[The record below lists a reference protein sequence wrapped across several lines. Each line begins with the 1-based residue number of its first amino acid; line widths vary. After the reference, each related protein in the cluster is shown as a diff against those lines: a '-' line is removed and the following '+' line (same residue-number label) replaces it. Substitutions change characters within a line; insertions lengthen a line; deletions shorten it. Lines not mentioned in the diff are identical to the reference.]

1 MNRKHLRTGIVLAGL
16 VTLALASAATGQ
28 STTKIWTSDVV
39 ADRQRLMKLN
49 GASWADAQAKLKAGN
64 AEAVA
69 VNAETMALIATQIVA
84 LFPEGSLTDKSKA
97 KPEIWQKWPEFESA
111 VKNYA
116 MQADKLRDAAR
127 TKDLAATEAV
137 AKDFGR
143 QACGTCHQPFRVPP
157 PQQQQTPAPPQ
168 QPQPR

>member
-1 MNRKHLRTGIVLAGL
+1 MKLSHVKASVVLSSL
-16 VTLALASAATGQ
+16 VALAIASSATGQ
-28 STTKIWTSDVV
+28 STTKLWTSDVV

-69 VNAETMALIATQIVA
+69 ANAETMALIATQILP

-97 KPEIWQKWPEFESA
+97 KPEIWQKWPEFETA

-116 MQADKLRDAAR
+116 MQAEKLRDAAR

-143 QACGTCHQPFRVPP
+143 QACGTCHTPFRVPP
-157 PQQQQTPAPPQ
+157 PQQQAPAPSQQ
-168 QPQPR
+168 QPTR

>member
-1 MNRKHLRTGIVLAGL
+1 MNRKHLKTAVVLGSL

-97 KPEIWQKWPEFESA
+97 KPEIWQKWAEFESA

-127 TKDLAATEAV
+127 SKDLAATEAV
-137 AKDFGR
+137 AKEFGR
-143 QACGTCHQPFRVPP
+143 QACGTCHTPFRVPP
-157 PQQQQTPAPPQ
+157 PQQQPPAPPQ